1 MECLQAY
8 ALGIT
13 FAIYACAT
21 TSGGHFSPAITL
33 NFAVWQ
39 NFPWWK
45 VPYYIIAQV
54 FGAFLAALIIY
65 GQYNEQF
72 TLFRTALEATDGTI
86 VGFASTPSAVLA
98 PMPQVWQTSQ
108 GYLFFIE
115 LFASSFLGLV
125 IWSVLDPA
133 NPFVTP
139 ASAPFAIGL
148 AYGVMYWGFYEST
161 VSLNTAK
168 DLGTRIVAAIFFG
181 SDAFPGFSWIPIL
194 VNILGFFL
202 ATTTYE
208 MFLRD
213 SLDRIGMGHADHE
226 HGEQGL
232 KRHLTDAGLMESEPG
247 ASNVLRKNKEL

>member
-1 MECLQAY
+1 MWVLQAY

-45 VPYYIIAQV
+45 APYYILAQIL
-54 FGAFLAALIIY
+54 GAFIAGLIVY
-65 GQYNEQF
+65 GQYYENF
-72 TLFRTALEATDGTI
+72 RLFRLALEATEANI
-86 VGFASTPSAVLA
+86 VGLANTPSAVLA
-98 PMPQVWQTSQ
+98 PMPQVYQTNQ

-125 IWSVLDPA
+125 IWAVLDPA

-148 AYGVMYWGFYEST
+148 AYGVMYWGFYDVT

-168 DLGTRIVAAIFFG
+168 DLGTRCVAAIFFG
-181 SDAFPGFSWIPIL
+181 GGAFPTMAWIPIL
-194 VNILGFFL
+194 VNILGFFI

-208 MFLRD
+208 LFLRD

-226 HGEQGL
+226 DGEIGL
-232 KRHLTDAGLMESEPG
+232 KKHLTSSGLMESEPG
-247 ASNVLRKNKEL
+247 AANILRKNKEI